1 MPETEDDILE
11 IQTVKTYNP
20 PPVIQA
26 GKPQTSAAA
35 APGDYFSNNIQS
47 EDT

>member
-26 GKPQTSAAA
+26 GKPPTSA
-35 APGDYFSNNIQS
+35 APGDYFSNNI
-47 EDT
+47 